1 MKKILIV
8 EDNEKN
14 MYLMR
19 FILSKKGYN
28 IVEARNGKKG
38 IEMAEKEKPDMIIMD
53 IKLPDIDGLEAT
65 KRIRKIKG
73 FEKTPIIAV
82 TSYAMTGDKE
92 RALKAGCN
100 GYIKKPINPDT
111 FIKEMEKHFEN
122 SFKKLGINQK

>member
-1 MKKILIV
+1 
-8 EDNEKN
+8 
-14 MYLMR
+14 MYLMK
-19 FILSKKGYN
+19 FILSKKGYKV
-28 IVEARNGKKG
+28 VEARNGKKG

-65 KRIRKIKG
+65 KIIRKIKG

-111 FIKEMEKHFEN
+111 FTKEMEKAFAN